1 MGAPSFLL
9 VVFHLICFSAMGVL
23 VGFQYIYAI
32 ERDLKGINKN
42 SYFIYF
48 TSIVIALFLVWVL
61 AITGGLEKGGWKVDL
76 LPIASIIMGFYLP
89 TKILF
94 KKKRIRFSIRKQNH
108 ETWVTH
114 QTDCRTLNT
123 CKISPGEE
131 YQKLKV
137 CTVAI
142 YTNRVL
148 CLDNNCRMNF
158 ISAIYQHYQEL

>member
-32 ERDLKGINKN
+32 ERDLKRINKN

-48 TSIVIALFLVWVL
+48 TSIVLALFLVWVL

-94 KKKRIRFSIRKQNH
+94 KKKRIRSSIRK
-108 ETWVTH
+108 
-114 QTDCRTLNT
+114 
-123 CKISPGEE
+123 
-131 YQKLKV
+131 
-137 CTVAI
+137 
-142 YTNRVL
+142 
-148 CLDNNCRMNF
+148 
-158 ISAIYQHYQEL
+158 